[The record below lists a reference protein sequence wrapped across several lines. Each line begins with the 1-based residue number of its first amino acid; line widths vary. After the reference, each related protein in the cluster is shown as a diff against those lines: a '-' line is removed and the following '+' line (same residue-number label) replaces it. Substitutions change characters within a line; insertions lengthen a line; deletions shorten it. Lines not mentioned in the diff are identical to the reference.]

1 MANSPDPSNS
11 SPASDAPK
19 RGLFSRKPKEAKA
32 KKPSRLKQI
41 GEVFQMT
48 RRHDPMVPWL
58 MLLAFLGVVA
68 VSLLVGFLLDNW
80 ITGLIIGIA
89 LGALA
94 ATLILS
100 RRAERAAF
108 AQIENQPGASGAALG
123 TLKRG
128 WITED
133 QPVAVNPRTQ
143 DAVFRAIGRPGV
155 VLVSEGPSNRVK
167 PLVDA
172 ERKRLARILPNVT
185 IHVIESGR
193 GEGQVPLSQIARKM
207 NKLKGELTKTEVSAV
222 SKRISSLG
230 GRLPI
235 PKGIDPYKARP
246 DRKRPADARRAA
258 VPHAQT
264 ELPAVQNRP
273 GSRPPQA
280 ASRGV
285 SFTARLGRDAGQPGH
300 DAIPDSAPP
309 DARTQENRMKLPST
323 ATMIRIFRGLA
334 IAEAFSWAALLLGM
348 VLKWITRTT
357 ELGVEIAG
365 PIHGA
370 FFIGYAIAA
379 LSLWANAALAVPGC
393 LALRALRRLPLRDG
407 LV

>member
-1 MANSPDPSNS
+1 MANSSDSSTSTPD
-11 SPASDAPK
+11 SDAPK
-19 RGLFSRKPKEAKA
+19 RGFFSRKPKAAKV

-41 GEVFQMT
+41 GEVFKMT

-68 VSLLVGFLLDNW
+68 VSLFVGFLLNNW
-80 ITGLIIGIA
+80 ITGLIIGIT
-89 LGALA
+89 LGFLA

-128 WITED
+128 WITEE

-155 VLVSEGPSNRVK
+155 VLVTEGPSARVK

-172 ERKRLARILPNVT
+172 ERKRLSRILPNVT

-193 GEGQVPLSQIARKM
+193 GEGQVPISQVAKKM
-207 NKLKGELTKTEVSAV
+207 GKLKKELTKIEVSAV

-235 PKGIDPYKARP
+235 PKGIDPFKARP
-246 DRKRPADARRAA
+246 
-258 VPHAQT
+258 
-264 ELPAVQNRP
+264 
-273 GSRPPQA
+273 
-280 ASRGV
+280 SRG
-285 SFTARLGRDAGQPGH
+285 R
-300 DAIPDSAPP
+300 
-309 DARTQENRMKLPST
+309 
-323 ATMIRIFRGLA
+323 
-334 IAEAFSWAALLLGM
+334 
-348 VLKWITRTT
+348 
-357 ELGVEIAG
+357 
-365 PIHGA
+365 
-370 FFIGYAIAA
+370 
-379 LSLWANAALAVPGC
+379 
-393 LALRALRRLPLRDG
+393 
-407 LV
+407 

>member
-1 MANSPDPSNS
+1 MANSPDSSNS
-11 SPASDAPK
+11 SPASDASK

-32 KKPSRLKQI
+32 KKPNRLKQI

-68 VSLLVGFLLDNW
+68 VSLLVGFLLENW
-80 ITGLIIGIA
+80 VTGLIIGIA
-89 LGALA
+89 LGAIA

-108 AQIENQPGASGAALG
+108 AQIEGQPGASGAALG

-193 GEGQVPLSQIARKM
+193 GEGQVPLSQIAKKM

-246 DRKRPADARRAA
+246 DRKAAR
-258 VPHAQT
+258 
-264 ELPAVQNRP
+264 
-273 GSRPPQA
+273 
-280 ASRGV
+280 
-285 SFTARLGRDAGQPGH
+285 GR
-300 DAIPDSAPP
+300 
-309 DARTQENRMKLPST
+309 
-323 ATMIRIFRGLA
+323 
-334 IAEAFSWAALLLGM
+334 
-348 VLKWITRTT
+348 
-357 ELGVEIAG
+357 
-365 PIHGA
+365 
-370 FFIGYAIAA
+370 
-379 LSLWANAALAVPGC
+379 
-393 LALRALRRLPLRDG
+393 
-407 LV
+407 

>member
-1 MANSPDPSNS
+1 MANSPDS
-11 SPASDAPK
+11 SKNTPAAADAPK
-19 RGLFSRKPKEAKA
+19 RGLFSRKPKAAKV

-41 GEVFQMT
+41 GEVFNMT

-58 MLLAFLGVVA
+58 MLLVFLGVVA
-68 VSLLVGFLLDNW
+68 LSLLVGFWLENW

-89 LGALA
+89 LGLLG

-155 VLVSEGPSNRVK
+155 VLVSEGPSHRVK

-172 ERKRLARILPNVT
+172 ERKRLARVLPNVT
-185 IHVIESGR
+185 VHVIESGR
-193 GEGQVPLSQIARKM
+193 GEGQVPISQVAKKM
-207 NKLKGELTKTEVSAV
+207 GKLKKELTKLEVNAV

-230 GRLPI
+230 NRLPI

-246 DRKRPADARRAA
+246 
-258 VPHAQT
+258 
-264 ELPAVQNRP
+264 NR
-273 GSRPPQA
+273 
-280 ASRGV
+280 
-285 SFTARLGRDAGQPGH
+285 GR
-300 DAIPDSAPP
+300 
-309 DARTQENRMKLPST
+309 
-323 ATMIRIFRGLA
+323 
-334 IAEAFSWAALLLGM
+334 
-348 VLKWITRTT
+348 
-357 ELGVEIAG
+357 
-365 PIHGA
+365 
-370 FFIGYAIAA
+370 
-379 LSLWANAALAVPGC
+379 
-393 LALRALRRLPLRDG
+393 
-407 LV
+407 

>member
-1 MANSPDPSNS
+1 MANSSDS
-11 SPASDAPK
+11 STSTPAADAPK
-19 RGLFSRKPKEAKA
+19 RGLFSRKPKEAKV

-68 VSLLVGFLLDNW
+68 VSFVVGYVLENW
-80 ITGLIIGIA
+80 ITGLIIGIP
-89 LGALA
+89 LGILA

-128 WITED
+128 WITEE

-155 VLVSEGPSNRVK
+155 VLVSEGPSTRVR

-193 GEGQVPLSQIARKM
+193 GEGQVPISQVAKQM
-207 NKLKGELTKTEVSAV
+207 NKLKNELTKIEVSAV

-230 GRLPI
+230 SRLPI

-246 DRKRPADARRAA
+246 DRK
-258 VPHAQT
+258 
-264 ELPAVQNRP
+264 
-273 GSRPPQA
+273 
-280 ASRGV
+280 ASRG
-285 SFTARLGRDAGQPGH
+285 R
-300 DAIPDSAPP
+300 
-309 DARTQENRMKLPST
+309 
-323 ATMIRIFRGLA
+323 
-334 IAEAFSWAALLLGM
+334 
-348 VLKWITRTT
+348 
-357 ELGVEIAG
+357 
-365 PIHGA
+365 
-370 FFIGYAIAA
+370 
-379 LSLWANAALAVPGC
+379 
-393 LALRALRRLPLRDG
+393 
-407 LV
+407 

>member
-1 MANSPDPSNS
+1 MANSPDS
-11 SPASDAPK
+11 SSSTPASDAPK
-19 RGLFSRKPKEAKA
+19 RGLFSRKPKEAKV

-48 RRHDPMVPWL
+48 RRHDPMVQWL

-80 ITGLIIGIA
+80 ITGLIIGIP
-89 LGALA
+89 LGLLG

-155 VLVSEGPSNRVK
+155 VLVSEGPSSRVK

-193 GEGQVPLSQIARKM
+193 GEGQVPISQVAKTM
-207 NKLKGELTKTEVSAV
+207 NKLNNELTKIEVSAV

-230 GRLPI
+230 SRLPI

-246 DRKRPADARRAA
+246 DRKA
-258 VPHAQT
+258 
-264 ELPAVQNRP
+264 
-273 GSRPPQA
+273 G
-280 ASRGV
+280 RG
-285 SFTARLGRDAGQPGH
+285 R
-300 DAIPDSAPP
+300 
-309 DARTQENRMKLPST
+309 
-323 ATMIRIFRGLA
+323 
-334 IAEAFSWAALLLGM
+334 
-348 VLKWITRTT
+348 
-357 ELGVEIAG
+357 
-365 PIHGA
+365 
-370 FFIGYAIAA
+370 
-379 LSLWANAALAVPGC
+379 
-393 LALRALRRLPLRDG
+393 
-407 LV
+407 

>member
-1 MANSPDPSNS
+1 MANSPDSSNS
-11 SPASDAPK
+11 TPASDAPK
-19 RGLFSRKPKEAKA
+19 RGLFSRKPKVAKV

-48 RRHDPMVPWL
+48 RQHDPMVPWL

-68 VSLLVGFLLDNW
+68 ASLLVGFLLDNW
-80 ITGLIIGIA
+80 ITGLIIGIP
-89 LGALA
+89 LGVLA

-155 VLVSEGPSNRVK
+155 VLVSEGPSTRVK
-167 PLVDA
+167 PLLDA

-193 GEGQVPLSQIARKM
+193 GEGQVPISQVAKKM
-207 NKLKGELTKTEVSAV
+207 TKMKNELTKLEVSTV

-230 GRLPI
+230 SRLPI

-246 DRKRPADARRAA
+246 DRKVAR
-258 VPHAQT
+258 
-264 ELPAVQNRP
+264 
-273 GSRPPQA
+273 
-280 ASRGV
+280 
-285 SFTARLGRDAGQPGH
+285 GR
-300 DAIPDSAPP
+300 
-309 DARTQENRMKLPST
+309 
-323 ATMIRIFRGLA
+323 
-334 IAEAFSWAALLLGM
+334 
-348 VLKWITRTT
+348 
-357 ELGVEIAG
+357 
-365 PIHGA
+365 
-370 FFIGYAIAA
+370 
-379 LSLWANAALAVPGC
+379 
-393 LALRALRRLPLRDG
+393 
-407 LV
+407 